1 MVRNSLLYQPAV
13 GYLRRST
20 DRQEQ
25 SIGDQ
30 RRVIEA
36 YALKQGFDLLSY
48 YTDDAISGATSSER
62 AAFLKLIGD
71 AKRKDCPFK
80 HVLVYDIK
88 RSSRVDNDEAGCF
101 RHQPKT
107 RGIEIIY
114 VSEGFNGDDTD
125 DLLRP
130 VKQWQARQELKDL
143 SKVTMR
149 GLLTRADG
157 GWWVGGVPPYGYDLA
172 YCTGNNEFICIVR
185 FQSDGSRQV
194 IDENGNVVRSVP
206 KGDAVQFTK
215 KDRSRLVL
223 SSPDRVELVKQ
234 IFEWYVVDA
243 FGFKAIAKRL
253 NALDTPS
260 PFGNNRVTPRSQGW
274 CGSTVAC
281 MLKNPVYV
289 GDMVWNRTSFGKF
302 HRIENGAAISIRN
315 FPGYALYRNGE
326 EDWIVT
332 SDSHP
337 AIVTRTRFEES
348 QKRRENTA
356 NFGIANTCNVG
367 RGARSPFLL
376 TGLIKCSHCGH
387 SWNGYTIMNGRRKKD
402 GSNTKNL
409 YNVCNGFLTKGAGV
423 CPRHLIPKEKTEKMV
438 VDKIDEMLQ
447 VGFGTPEGL
456 ASLREKI
463 DQVAQELTPQN
474 GIELDQVDSRT
485 RDIKT
490 IINNLIDNLT
500 SANKD
505 FVDVRLTELKR
516 EVKVLE
522 SKQLKLVAAVAKKME
537 IGRVIEQEIELAK
550 QFPAAFQQGTTEEK
564 RLLIRAFVNRVDL
577 DPLGGGVSVVY
588 IVIPGLDIVMKP
600 VNS

>member
-1 MVRNSLLYQPAV
+1 MVRNSLSYQPAV

-36 YALKQGFDLLSY
+36 YALKQGFDLLNY

-62 AAFLKLIGD
+62 VAFLKLIGD

-88 RSSRVDNDEAGCF
+88 RFGRVDNDEAGYY
-101 RHQPKT
+101 RHQLKT

-143 SKVTMR
+143 SKVTIR

-172 YCTGNNEFICIVR
+172 YSTGNNEFICIVR

-223 SSPDRVELVKQ
+223 SSPERVELVKQ
-234 IFEWYVVDA
+234 IFEWYVVEA

-253 NALDTPS
+253 NELGTPS
-260 PFGNNRVTPRSQGW
+260 PFGNNRVIPRSRGW

-302 HRIENGAAISIRN
+302 HRIENGAAVSIRN
-315 FPGYALYRNGE
+315 FPGHAPYRNGE

-332 SDSHP
+332 RDSQP
-337 AIVTRTRFEES
+337 AIITRTRFEES

-356 NFGIANTCNVG
+356 KFGIANTCNVG

-376 TGLIKCSHCGH
+376 TGLIKCAHCGH
-387 SWNGYTIMNGRRKKD
+387 SWNGHTIMKGRRKKD

-409 YNVCNGFLTKGAGV
+409 YYACNGFLTKGAGV
-423 CPRHLIPKEKTEKMV
+423 CPRHLIPKEKLENLV
-438 VDKIDEMLQ
+438 VEKIDEMLQ
-447 VGFGTPEGL
+447 ANFGTPEGL

-474 GIELDQVDSRT
+474 GIELDQVDARM
-485 RDIKT
+485 REIKSIT
-490 IINNLIDNLT
+490 NNLIDNLT

-522 SKQLKLVAAVAKKME
+522 SKQLELVAAGAKKLE
-537 IGRVIEQEIELAK
+537 IGRVIEQAIELAK
-550 QFPAAFQQGTTEEK
+550 QFPVAFQQGAIEEK
-564 RLLIRAFVNRVDL
+564 RLLIRAFVEK
-577 DPLGGGVSVVY
+577 VSITYTNNEITTRFVKL
-588 IVIPGLDIVMKP
+588 PGLSFD
-600 VNS
+600 